1 MPSLSSRIASV
12 FTAIGSD
19 IKSLFA
25 NKLATDCGAGQIGSF
40 ALMFYSNANTPIV
53 AGTIYSG
60 AKLYYAQ
67 FYTAGSSQSVTQGAV
82 VYSIVGA
89 SAVGTWRAMHSLI
102 AAPGNFTIFLAQ
114 RIA

>member
-1 MPSLSSRIASV
+1 MPSMSSRIASV

-40 ALMFYSNANTPIV
+40 ALMFYSNANTQIV
-53 AGTIYSG
+53 AGTLYSG

-67 FYTAGSSQSVTQGAV
+67 LYTAGASQSVTQGSV
-82 VYSIVGA
+82 VYSIVGV

-114 RIA
+114 RVA